1 MARFPSYAPVDGLP
15 WIGSERGLPQ
25 GVNETA
31 VNYAARQ
38 NDAWNSWTR
47 AGTPVSLLVALHYAG
62 IDNAVLV
69 QQNGVYYQLT
79 LPLPPPPADPT
90 GNLVVGALG
99 ALPSILTSSVTPGRS
114 IPSGTPW
121 WMFDSNTDFT
131 SRFAIVF
138 PLGSSALTAAQQSAL
153 KAVVKAWKPGKATYM
168 GAVLITSGEAWG
180 WPVGTWGDAGTW
192 GPATETVYGP

>member
-1 MARFPSYAPVDGLP
+1 M
-15 WIGSERGLPQ
+15 
-25 GVNETA
+25 
-31 VNYAARQ
+31 
-38 NDAWNSWTR
+38 
-47 AGTPVSLLVALHYAG
+47 HYAG

-79 LPLPPPPADPT
+79 LPLPPPAADPT
-90 GNLVVGALG
+90 GNLVVGTLG

-121 WMFDSNTDFT
+121 WIFDNKTDFT

-153 KAVVKAWKPGKATYM
+153 KAVVKKWKPGKATYM
-168 GAVLITSGEAWG
+168 GAVLITSGRLLG
-180 WPVGTWGDAGTW
+180 WPVRALGSGGSL
-192 GPATETVYGP
+192 GATSVVYGP